1 LILADTSAWIE
12 FLRATGS
19 DAHLR
24 VRGLL
29 EAGELATTDAV
40 TMEVLVGARDAGHHD
55 RLKRLLLRC
64 EFVAVQGPRDYE
76 NAAEVARACRQA
88 GDGVR
93 GLIDCLIAC
102 VAIREGL
109 PVLHA
114 DADFDVISRHTRL
127 EVVSAKATPR

>member
-19 DAHLR
+19 DTHVR
-24 VRGLL
+24 VRELL
-29 EAGELATTDAV
+29 KAGELATTDAV
-40 TMEVLVGARDAGHHD
+40 TMEVLVGARDSAHRD

-64 EFVAVQGPRDYE
+64 EFVAIQGPFDYE
-76 NAAEVARACRQA
+76 NAAEVARACRRA
-88 GDGVR
+88 GEGVR

-102 VAIREGL
+102 VAMRREL

-114 DADFDVISRHTRL
+114 DGDFDTIARHTAL
-127 EVVSAKATPR
+127 ELA

>member
-1 LILADTSAWIE
+1 MILADTSAWVE
-12 FLRATGS
+12 FLRATAS
-19 DAHLR
+19 DAHVR
-24 VRGLL
+24 VRQLL

-40 TMEVLVGARDAGHHD
+40 TMEVLVGARDAQHRD

-64 EFVAVQGPRDYE
+64 EFVAIQGPRDYE

-109 PVLHA
+109 PLLHA
-114 DADFDVISRHTRL
+114 DADFDAIARHTALRL
-127 EVVSAKATPR
+127 A

>member
-24 VRGLL
+24 VRHLL
-29 EAGELATTDAV
+29 ETGELATTDAV
-40 TMEVLVGARDAGHHD
+40 TMEVLVGARDADHRD

-64 EFVAVQGPRDYE
+64 DFVAIHGPRDYE
-76 NAAEVARACRQA
+76 DAAEVARACRQA

-102 VAIREGL
+102 VAMREGL

-114 DADFDVISRHTRL
+114 DADFDVIARHTQL
-127 EVVSAKATPR
+127 VVIPANL